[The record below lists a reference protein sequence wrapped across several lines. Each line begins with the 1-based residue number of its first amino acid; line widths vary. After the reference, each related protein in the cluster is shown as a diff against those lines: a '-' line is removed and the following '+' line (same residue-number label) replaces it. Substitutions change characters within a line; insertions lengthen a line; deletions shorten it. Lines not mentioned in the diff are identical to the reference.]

1 MTRIAWLVCF
11 VVPLLLLA
19 ILGVG
24 KPAHALTVIGGGPT
38 VDTAI
43 TGGPGEGATI
53 DDNRPV
59 FAFSADVSPPS
70 AQPAVFRCAVDG
82 GTPSTCGTPL
92 QLGPLGDGTHSF
104 SVLAE
109 DPESGAF
116 DESPATRSFVVDTSD
131 PVEVE
136 EECFEEGEGAEEE
149 CEAEAD
155 DTSPFPPEECLLRT
169 ARARV
174 FAYTAHDRVRLV
186 IRYTS
191 LAPAQVSVDYWMKGR
206 KGPLSLGHAKQ
217 RFAKKGLFRL
227 AENFSAAQMEKV
239 RAAKGF
245 TVTMRIPAAP
255 KYCNQYYS
263 RHLTIKRTV
272 KNQVLWFQSDSIFG
286 TAR

>member
-1 MTRIAWLVCF
+1 VTRIAWLVCF

-19 ILGVG
+19 ILGMG

-43 TGGPGEGATI
+43 TGGPAEGATI

-82 GTPSTCGTPL
+82 GAPSACGTPL
-92 QLGPLGDGTHSF
+92 QLGPLSDGTHTF

-116 DESPATRSFVVDTSD
+116 DESPATRGFVVDTSD

-227 AENFSAAQMEKV
+227 AESFSAEQMEKV

-263 RHLTIKRTV
+263 RHLTIKRTI

-286 TAR
+286 TTK